1 MEPYERI
8 RQLRKQV
15 LNMTLEEFSSKIN
28 ISRSNLG
35 NIETGRIGL
44 TDRVLMD
51 ICRTFQVKREWITT
65 GIEPIFEEGSDP
77 LDTEI
82 LKLYSAL
89 SEENKKYLYGYM
101 RRLFEEQQLN

>member
-15 LNMTLEEFSSKIN
+15 LNMTLEEFSNKIN

-51 ICRTFQVKREWITT
+51 ICRTFQVKKEWIAT

-82 LKLYSAL
+82 LKLYSSL
-89 SEENKKYLYGYM
+89 TEENKKYLYGYM
-101 RRLFEEQQLN
+101 RRLFEEQQIN

>member
-8 RQLRKQV
+8 RRLRKQI
-15 LNMTLEEFSSKIN
+15 LNMTLEEFSNKIN

-51 ICRTFQVKREWITT
+51 ICRTFQVKKDWIIT
-65 GIEPIFEEGSDP
+65 GTEPIFEEGNNP
-77 LDTEI
+77 LDSEI
-82 LKLYSAL
+82 LKLYSSL
-89 SEENKKYLYGYM
+89 TDENKKYLYGYM
-101 RRLFEEQQLN
+101 QRLFEEQQTN